1 MIGIV
6 SKAGVYVLG
15 AALLASLAFGGA
27 QCSGKQRALV
37 RAADAEAKLSANIA
51 DYAVAREQFQKAAR
65 DQERRHQ
72 SEMNK
77 VAAHYAQQR
86 KDDVDAEKRLVADLR
101 AGNQRLR
108 QQWRGC
114 QAAAGVPEAGGSVGG
129 ADGEDRL
136 REASAGRI
144 VGAVRACQ
152 SQRDALLNIVEG
164 DRKQEQIR

>member
-15 AALLASLAFGGA
+15 AALLAALAFGGV
-27 QCSGKQRALV
+27 QCSAKQRAQV

-51 DYAVAREQFQKAAR
+51 DYAVAREQFQAAAR
-65 DQERRHQ
+65 LTEKRHQ

-77 VAAHYAQQR
+77 VVAHYAQQR

-108 QQWRGC
+108 KQWQGC
-114 QAAAGVPEAGGSVGG
+114 RSAASGVSEVGGSVGG
-129 ADGEDRL
+129 SDGEDRL

-152 SQRDALLNIVEG
+152 SQRDALLSIVEG
-164 DRKQEQIR
+164 DRS